1 MPLVHLVDI
10 HLCTHWDPVPEGC
23 LSFGP
28 TCKEPT
34 ANQIQLS
41 SGFFGSMEEGHWT
54 LEHWGDWGRI
64 PGRGD
69 ILKLAPGGPTEF
81 VRQRSY
87 TRVFQVVGP
96 AHRYKERLD
105 MAGSDLV

>member
-28 TCKEPT
+28 TCKEPR

-54 LEHWGDWGRI
+54 Q
-64 PGRGD
+64 PGETGEGF
-69 ILKLAPGGPTEF
+69 LGEVTFVKLAPGGPTELVCQAKVLYKGF
-81 VRQRSY
+81 PGSG
-87 TRVFQVVGP
+87 TSTQV
-96 AHRYKERLD
+96 
-105 MAGSDLV
+105 